1 MIAFIGSISCL
12 TFNFLIYYLQCSAEL
27 NYDFWDS
34 LSITTSD
41 FTAQVTFND
50 AVWKNWKRQARKDGV
65 KLEKFKAY
73 FQESIERQV
82 NDLPKV
88 SSINERDSEEMI
100 RVSSIFFAYNN
111 SDLIKALMDRGQKLS
126 VGKYHEN
133 AKLEANILEMIEL
146 NED

>member
-1 MIAFIGSISCL
+1 M
-12 TFNFLIYYLQCSAEL
+12 
-27 NYDFWDS
+27 D
-34 LSITTSD
+34 
-41 FTAQVTFND
+41 
-50 AVWKNWKRQARKDGV
+50 
-65 KLEKFKAY
+65 KFKAY

-88 SSINERDSEEMI
+88 SSTNERDSEEMI

-111 SDLIKALMDRGQKLS
+111 SDLIKALIKRGENLS